1 MKELTIAAASY
12 LLIGLFGTI
21 AFIFVLGSLRKKKQ
35 VGHPLRGILWFTLA
49 VVCLCAVVLF
59 ADYLETLRVLE
70 TISHRVEAMISG
82 L

>member
-21 AFIFVLGSLRKKKQ
+21 AFIFALVSMRKENP
-35 VGHPLRGILWFTLA
+35 VGHPPRGILWFTLA

-59 ADYLETLRVLE
+59 ADYLETLRALE
-70 TISHRVEAMISG
+70 TISHRVEAMIRG